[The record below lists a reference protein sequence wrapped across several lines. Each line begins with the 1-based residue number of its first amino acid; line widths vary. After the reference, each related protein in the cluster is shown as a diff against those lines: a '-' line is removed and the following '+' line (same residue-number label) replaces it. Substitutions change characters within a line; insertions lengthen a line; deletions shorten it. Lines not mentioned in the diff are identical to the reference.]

1 MRSDR
6 SKRRGH
12 GVSLPF
18 LLSVAVHLALLSV
31 LVLNFSL
38 SSKPMGAK
46 KNLST
51 EPIIQAKAVDEQ
63 KIQQVVEQIKAKEE
77 KKKQEELER
86 KKELKELEQ
95 KRQQE
100 EQRLQELEKKKEIEK
115 KELSE
120 LAEKKKLEEQQ
131 RKEAEEKRKAE
142 DQKRKEAEEKRK
154 AEDQKR
160 KEAEKKREA
169 EEKKKAE
176 KLKKEQEKKKKAEA
190 LQKREAEKKRKA
202 AEAKKARQALE
213 RRADAEFN
221 RYAAR
226 IQAKVESNW
235 RYSGQQCLTAKVLVQ
250 LAPGGVVRN
259 VRVIRGSGDP
269 VFDRSVEAAF
279 LRASPLPLPPDPQ
292 LFEFYREIEFLFNPC
307 G

>member
-1 MRSDR
+1 MRSHR
-6 SKRRGH
+6 TKRRGH
-12 GVSLPF
+12 GVLLPF
-18 LLSVAVHLALLSV
+18 LLSLAVHLALLSV

-46 KNLST
+46 KNLSA
-51 EPIIQAKAVDEQ
+51 EPIIQAQAVDEQ
-63 KIQQVVEQIKAKEE
+63 KVQQVVEQIRAKEE
-77 KKKQEELER
+77 QKKQEALQR
-86 KKELKELEQ
+86 KKELEALQQ
-95 KRQQE
+95 KRHQE
-100 EQRLQELEKKKEIEK
+100 EQRLRELEKKKQLEK
-115 KELSE
+115 KQLDE
-120 LAEKKKLEEQQ
+120 LAKKKKREEQQ
-131 RKEAEEKRKAE
+131 RKAAEKKRKAE
-142 DQKRKEAEEKRK
+142 ELKRR
-154 AEDQKR
+154 
-160 KEAEKKREA
+160 EAEKKRKA

-176 KLKKEQEKKKKAEA
+176 KLRKEQEKKKKAEA
-190 LQKREAEKKRKA
+190 LKKREAEKKRKA

-235 RYSGQQCLTAKVLVQ
+235 RYNGQQCHTAKVRVQ

-292 LFEFYREIEFLFNPC
+292 LFQFYREIEFVFNPC

>member
-1 MRSDR
+1 MRSGR

-18 LLSVAVHLALLSV
+18 ILSVGVHLALLSV

-86 KKELKELEQ
+86 KKELEELEQ

-120 LAEKKKLEEQQ
+120 LAKKKKLEEQQ
-131 RKEAEEKRKAE
+131 HKEAEKKRI
-142 DQKRKEAEEKRK
+142 AEER
-154 AEDQKR
+154 KR

-176 KLKKEQEKKKKAEA
+176 KLKREQEKKKKAEA

-226 IQAKVESNW
+226 IQAKVENNW
-235 RYSGQQCLTAKVLVQ
+235 RYSGQQCRTAKVSVQ
-250 LAPGGVVRN
+250 LAPGGVVKN

-292 LFEFYREIEFLFNPC
+292 LFEFYREIEFVFNPC